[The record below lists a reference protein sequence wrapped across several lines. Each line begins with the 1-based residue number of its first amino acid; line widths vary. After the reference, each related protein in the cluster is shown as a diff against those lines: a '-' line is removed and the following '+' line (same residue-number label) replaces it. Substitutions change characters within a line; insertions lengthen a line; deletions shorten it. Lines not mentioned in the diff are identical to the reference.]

1 MQRCHWCGTDP
12 LYVKY
17 HDEEWGVPVYDD
29 QKLFEFL
36 TLESAQAG
44 LSWITILKKREGYR
58 KAFKNFDVQKVA
70 KMTEQEAEALMN
82 DPGIV
87 RNRAKIKAAI
97 LNAQRFIQ
105 IQEDYGSFA
114 LFQWQFVDGQPIQ
127 TYIRS
132 KKDYKTTTYESNWF
146 SHELKKYGFQFVG
159 STVIYAHMQACGM
172 VNDHLVDCFRHRE
185 VQKLGDLK

>member
-44 LSWITILKKREGYR
+44 LSWITILKRREGYR
-58 KAFKNFDVQKVA
+58 KAFKNFDAQKVA
-70 KMTEQEAEALMN
+70 RMTEQEAEALMN
-82 DPGIV
+82 DPGII

-114 LFQWQFVDGQPIQ
+114 LFQWQFVDGQPLQ
-127 TYIRS
+127 TRIRT
-132 KKDYKTTTYESNWF
+132 KKDCKATTYESDWF

-159 STVIYAHMQACGM
+159 STIIYAHMQACGM
-172 VNDHLVDCFRHRE
+172 VNDHIVDCFRHKE